1 MYWENFKNNKRP
13 VYLDLCLS
21 TIIKYCSSDFNI
33 IVLNEKTVFDY
44 LPNIRRDIKKLKI
57 ALKVDYIR
65 LKLLYKYGGVW
76 LDFDTILLKS
86 LKPLY
91 NKLDSYDFIGFGC
104 TGRTCNNGYPRPSN
118 ALLIS
123 KKGTVLF
130 KNCINQSDKLL
141 DNAKKNDDYN
151 FKYFDLGKKII
162 WNEIEKLTK
171 DGYEYLHFDSS
182 YTGNRD
188 NNKRWITQNRLLGK
202 NVIFL
207 NPSNLYCVFLYNS
220 DLSKDENKWFLKLNE
235 YEIMISDTVVGK
247 LFRKSLL

>member
-1 MYWENFKNNKRP
+1 MQ
-13 VYLDLCLS
+13 
-21 TIIKYCSSDFNI
+21 
-33 IVLNEKTVFDY
+33 
-44 LPNIRRDIKKLKI
+44 KKM
-57 ALKVDYIR
+57 
-65 LKLLYKYGGVW
+65 
-76 LDFDTILLKS
+76 
-86 LKPLY
+86 
-91 NKLDSYDFIGFGC
+91 
-104 TGRTCNNGYPRPSN
+104 
-118 ALLIS
+118 
-123 KKGTVLF
+123 
-130 KNCINQSDKLL
+130 
-141 DNAKKNDDYN
+141 
-151 FKYFDLGKKII
+151 I